1 MARVVPAQ
9 MGWSAI
15 VVEVAFQAVVE
26 VVIQQ
31 VQVVEYC

>member
-9 MGWSAI
+9 VGWSAI

-26 VVIQQ
+26 VVIHLA
-31 VQVVEYC
+31 QVVEYC